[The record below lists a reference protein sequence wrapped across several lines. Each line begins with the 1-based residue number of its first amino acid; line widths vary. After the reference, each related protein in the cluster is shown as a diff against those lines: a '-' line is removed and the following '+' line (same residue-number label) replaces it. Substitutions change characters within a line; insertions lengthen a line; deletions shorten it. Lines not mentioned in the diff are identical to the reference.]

1 MLLVQVVV
9 DEPLLTADVELKSTD
24 FATTPE
30 NVDTLKNI
38 VWELNGNEQN
48 AGVSNPYKPTLNIN
62 TTYTVRVKHQGND
75 LEDSAWSTATTFTT
89 GATRNLYTYYKE
101 RVELLESRL
110 ASIEADEVND
120 DATDTVLINTV
131 ANLIE
136 RIEQLEGGA

>member
-1 MLLVQVVV
+1 M
-9 DEPLLTADVELKSTD
+9 
-24 FATTPE
+24 
-30 NVDTLKNI
+30 
-38 VWELNGNEQN
+38 
-48 AGVSNPYKPTLNIN
+48 SNPYKPTLNIN
-62 TTYTVRVKHQGND
+62 TEYTVRVKHQGNSLD
-75 LEDSAWSTATTFTT
+75 DSEWSTATTFTT

-110 ASIEADEVND
+110 SSIEADEVND

>member
-1 MLLVQVVV
+1 MN
-9 DEPLLTADVELKSTD
+9 
-24 FATTPE
+24 
-30 NVDTLKNI
+30 NV
-38 VWELNGNEQN
+38 EQN
-48 AGVSNPYKPTLNIN
+48 AGLSNPYKPTLNTN
-62 TTYTVRVKHQGND
+62 TTYTVRVKHQGNS
-75 LEDSAWSTATTFTT
+75 LEDSAWSTFTTFTT

-131 ANLIE
+131 ANLLE